1 MSAFTVEFDNRSG
14 QLARLCQAMADRGVN
29 SSCVVRH
36 TATPARLCSS
46 LTMSG
51 LPGTRLRAPISSTTS
66 VPPSPSAWKT
76 WPGPVRRLSESSPMQ
91 ASTLICFFRFECRP
105 TSSGRD
111 LCRESRRGCQR
122 PRRSGSQ
129 RLTESKSMRLQV
141 HAPLARVQL
150 QRANELNLC

>member
-29 SSCVVRH
+29 IVVCGAAH
-36 TATPARLCSS
+36 GDTGTVVLS

-76 WPGPVRRLSESSPMQ
+76 WLGPVRRLSESSPMQ

-105 TSSGRD
+105 MSSW
-111 LCRESRRGCQR
+111 
-122 PRRSGSQ
+122 P
-129 RLTESKSMRLQV
+129 
-141 HAPLARVQL
+141 
-150 QRANELNLC
+150 